1 MGGSRRRGRLGDGR
15 SGWHE
20 ESSDLGGGL
29 YEGEELVGVGLG
41 SRGLEIVVAS
51 SSIVRVVLEGV
62 LVEVVGG
69 SPFLDVTEARSQGCS
84 AVEMTRPHVAQA
96 VEASNASSGAKL
108 FQGAVRLEVASDE
121 GSRLN
126 FDLLGGEL
134 ELTSSRSERA
144 VGLEGY
150 DMVEG
155 VG

>member
-1 MGGSRRRGRLGDGR
+1 M
-15 SGWHE
+15 
-20 ESSDLGGGL
+20 
-29 YEGEELVGVGLG
+29 G

-69 SPFLDVTEARSQGCS
+69 SPFLDVIEARSQGCS

-96 VEASNASSGAKL
+96 VEASDASSGAKL

-126 FDLLGGEL
+126 FDLVGGEL